1 MCTKQFKHWEAV
13 KCYRAE
19 KKHWLYNTIQISCI
33 QIAPKLQHFYQQH
46 AFINNTH
53 DLNMYTWNYELSQ
66 RNKKKNSLKKQVFTI
81 YSSELWQIN
90 MIKRKKTGIFLYI
103 LLYVWLHYKSENI
116 LKLYLTSITNTG
128 MFWQ

>member
-1 MCTKQFKHWEAV
+1 MNSHRE
-13 KCYRAE
+13 
-19 KKHWLYNTIQISCI
+19 I
-33 QIAPKLQHFYQQH
+33 
-46 AFINNTH
+46 
-53 DLNMYTWNYELSQ
+53 
-66 RNKKKNSLKKQVFTI
+66 KKKSLKKQVFTI